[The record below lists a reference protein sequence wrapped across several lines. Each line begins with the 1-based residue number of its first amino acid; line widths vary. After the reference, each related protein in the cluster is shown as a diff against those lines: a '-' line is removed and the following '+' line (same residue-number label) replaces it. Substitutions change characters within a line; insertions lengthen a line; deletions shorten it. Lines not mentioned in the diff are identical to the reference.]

1 VFIALDAMGGDY
13 APLCNIKGAI
23 DFVKENKNKIGV
35 YLVGNKDILEE
46 EIKKNNLSI
55 EGLSIEIVHAQ
66 EVIQMDEAPSIALRK
81 KRNSS
86 MHIAGKLVRE
96 GKAVAFVSAGN
107 TGAAMSV
114 GKFIIGAA
122 EGIERPGIAVAFPNK
137 KGSRTVLI
145 DVGANVDSRPRHLLY
160 FAVMGH
166 TYVKEI
172 LQTSNNPK
180 VGILSIGEEEG
191 KGNELVKDTY
201 PLLKM
206 TKLNFVGNAEGR
218 DIFTGDFDVI
228 VCDGFVGNVVLKTS
242 ESLGMIILEM
252 IKEEVEKSLISK
264 IGAALILPAL
274 KRFKKKADFAEYGGA
289 PLLGTKGTCIITH
302 GRADERAIKNALKF
316 ASQFVNHDFNRKLL
330 DNINLLI
337 PEELRKGKEEELV
350 GELNG
355 Q

>member
-1 VFIALDAMGGDY
+1 MYIALDAMGGDY
-13 APLCNIKGAI
+13 APLCNIEGAI
-23 DFVKENKNKIGV
+23 QFASEYKIGV
-35 YLVGNKDILEE
+35 YLVGNKDI
-46 EIKKNNLSI
+46 IQQQIQKNNLSI
-55 EGLSIEIVHAQ
+55 SGLPIEIVHA
-66 EVIQMDEAPSIALRK
+66 EETIGMDESPSIALRK

-86 MHIAGKLVRE
+86 MHVAGKLVRE
-96 GKAVAFVSAGN
+96 GKAQAFVSAGN
-107 TGAAMSV
+107 TGAAMSI
-114 GKFIIGAA
+114 GKFVIGSA

-137 KGSRTVLI
+137 KGSKTVLI

-172 LQTSNNPK
+172 LGTSNNPK
-180 VGILSIGEEEG
+180 IGILSIGEEEG

-206 TKLNFVGNAEGR
+206 TKLNFIGNAEGR

-228 VCDGFVGNVVLKTS
+228 VCDGFVGNVVLKTA

-264 IGAALILPAL
+264 IGAALMLPAL
-274 KRFKKKADFAEYGGA
+274 KRFKKKADFSEYGGA

-302 GRADERAIKNALKF
+302 GRADGKAIKNALRF
-316 ASQFVNHDFNRKLL
+316 SSEFVNHDFNNKLL
-330 DNINLLI
+330 ENIQNLI
-337 PEELRKGKEEELV
+337 PPELIKSKEEEISGV
-350 GELNG
+350 ING